1 MSEKDKFRYAEKCL
15 YEYKRNLSGLKVL
28 RDDLHVAQ
36 AMLDVHAQNY
46 QYVLSFTGEPSSPV
60 YNRLAKIETL
70 EERIRYLERWTS
82 PITQMIEDLT
92 APEVLEYSDN
102 KPLMD
107 VLRLMYFGKNPPEAI
122 IEELKMTR
130 RTFYNRRCE
139 LVNMTM
145 SYLGLK

>member
-1 MSEKDKFRYAEKCL
+1 MKNDTFRFAEKCL
-15 YEYKRNLSGLKVL
+15 YEYKRNMSGLRVL

-36 AMLDVHAQNY
+36 SMLDVHAQNY
-46 QYVLSFTGEPSSPV
+46 QYVLSFGGEASSPV

-70 EERIRYLERWTS
+70 EERIRFLERWTS

-102 KPLMD
+102 KPLME

-122 IEELKMTR
+122 IEELKVTR
-130 RTFYNRRCE
+130 RTFYRSRRD

-145 SYLGLK
+145 SYLGLE